1 MKNRF
6 GLLALLISL
15 GCAAPAFAQ
24 YDDFAEEDMG
34 SSESGGGEEKDA
46 EMAAATGLRQGDWF
60 VSPMVGYVMADDD
73 RGVDDGFGGNISIGR
88 KMTYGLTMALI
99 GSYSQMD
106 AESGGGSAKVE
117 GVGLGFMISPLSA
130 FPRLYMPLNLMY
142 GSVQDHPGVVSDYRT
157 TLLDIGLGYRY
168 PLTRKLILRAEA
180 IYRVDAHAKE
190 QTGVPGD
197 KKDFYEGLFNVGL
210 VIPLGHDV
218 PAEEPAPEVVEPTC
232 PAAPEGA
239 QVDEN
244 GCAIDSDGDGVP
256 DGLDQCP
263 DTPTGKEVNPQGCPI
278 DSDGD
283 GIPDELDE
291 CPNSPAGAKVLAN
304 GCALTGDCRRPRAG
318 EQVDENGCAANKF
331 VLKGVKFEFDSDRLT
346 EAAKEILV
354 DVAATLQG
362 YPDISVELEG
372 HTDSVGTDA
381 YNLGLSERRA
391 NAVKTFLSGQSVVA
405 DRMTPVGYGESQPI
419 ASNDTEE
426 GREEN
431 RRVELKVVE

>member
-1 MKNRF
+1 MMKQCF
-6 GLLALLISL
+6 GLMALCTSL
-15 GCAAPAFAQ
+15 VFAMPAFAQ
-24 YDDFAEEDMG
+24 DEEDFGEEEVEVSAEQKAEE
-34 SSESGGGEEKDA
+34 
-46 EMAAATGLRQGDWF
+46 AAASTGLSQRDWF
-60 VSPMVGYVMADDD
+60 VSPTLSYTFADSD
-73 RGVDDGFGGNISIGR
+73 RGTDDGFGGTISIGR

-106 AESGGGSAKVE
+106 SESGGGTAKLE
-117 GVGLGFMISPLSA
+117 GVGLGFMINLLSSYPN
-130 FPRLYMPLNLMY
+130 FYFPLNLMY
-142 GSVQDHPGVVSDYRT
+142 GSGQDHPGTTSDYRT
-157 TLLDIGLGYRY
+157 TIFDVGVGYLF
-168 PLTRKLILRAEA
+168 PITRKIILRTEA
-180 IYRVDAHAKE
+180 LYRVDAHSKE
-190 QTGVPGD
+190 GTGIPGG
-197 KKDFYEGLFNVGL
+197 KKEFYDSVLNIGL
-210 VIPLGHDV
+210 VIPLGHKEPV
-218 PAEEPAPEVVEPTC
+218 AEEVAEVVAPSC
-232 PAAPEGA
+232 PPAPEGA

-244 GCAIDSDGDGVP
+244 GCAVDSDGDGVP

-263 DTPTGKEVNPQGCPI
+263 DTPTGKEVNAQGCPI

-372 HTDSVGTDA
+372 HTDNVGTDA

-391 NAVKTFLSGQSVVA
+391 NAVKTFLAGQSVVA
-405 DRMTPVGYGESQPI
+405 ERMTPVGYGEAQPL